1 MTDISQKYLS
11 LGLSWGFMHK
21 EMLCFHLNKAC
32 SITRC
37 SYVCSSQ
44 VRGHSGSKDVR
55 QSLQDIQRQNQL
67 RSAPP
72 SPRRHKRRWSQIRSE
87 GVLPKPAPQE
97 EDEPFILDLK
107 NFPDLAN
114 ADLGSQNP
122 NIQVR
127 TGPISPYCHFD
138 CLRVKFLPVYTCF

>member
-1 MTDISQKYLS
+1 MFLFI
-11 LGLSWGFMHK
+11 G
-21 EMLCFHLNKAC
+21 
-32 SITRC
+32 

-127 TGPISPYCHFD
+127 TSPISPYCHFD

>member
-1 MTDISQKYLS
+1 MFLFIGY
-11 LGLSWGFMHK
+11 
-21 EMLCFHLNKAC
+21 
-32 SITRC
+32 
-37 SYVCSSQ
+37 YVCSSQ

-55 QSLQDIQRQNQL
+55 QSLQDIQQQNQL
-67 RSAPP
+67 RSAPH

-127 TGPISPYCHFD
+127 TGPISTYCHFD
-138 CLRVKFLPVYTCF
+138 CLRVKFLSVYTCF